1 MTLTRR
7 KKCKRCLFSKP
18 KRLTQ
23 NIHKGYFQSI
33 FQFLEVEKPTFNFI
47 KLLSV
52 FFFTLEMGVLAT
64 LFNSYTSTLLFFCF
78 ALITSISFF
87 YLFLSLSNFMKSLFS
102 IIDSDNQFFLYRKI
116 GHKYL
121 NISIYTCLFN
131 FVMACFIYSILLS
144 T

>member
-64 LFNSYTSTLLFFCF
+64 LFNSYTSTLLFF
-78 ALITSISFF
+78 AL
-87 YLFLSLSNFMKSLFS
+87 LLSLLFP
-102 IIDSDNQFFLYRKI
+102 FFICFYR
-116 GHKYL
+116 
-121 NISIYTCLFN
+121 FQ
-131 FVMACFIYSILLS
+131 IL
-144 T
+144 